1 VAERPHI
8 LLADANVLIDYRDA
22 DLTILEM
29 ASVHLGPIRVVREVL
44 DEVSG
49 LDVPQA
55 SAIGIEVVDVP
66 IELLLEIATL
76 PPRLSRPDRL
86 SYLVAR
92 DNDWICLT
100 NDRLLRELCEEHDV
114 RLCWGLEI
122 MALLVESD
130 ALAREVAAATADTII
145 DNNPRM
151 GRDLL
156 AAFLDRIGHR

>member
-1 VAERPHI
+1 MAERPHI

-22 DLTILEM
+22 DLTILKT
-29 ASVHLGPIRVVREVL
+29 ARVHLGPIRVVREVL
-44 DEVSG
+44 DEVSD
-49 LDVPQA
+49 LDGDQA
-55 SAIGIEVVDVP
+55 STFGIEVVDVS
-66 IELLLEIATL
+66 IELLLEVAAL

-92 DNDWICLT
+92 ENDWICLT

-122 MALLVESD
+122 MALLVEAD
-130 ALAREVAAATADTII
+130 ALVREVAAETARTII

-151 GRDLL
+151 GPELL
-156 AAFLDRIGHR
+156 AAFLERVGHR